1 MHADKSIEQRKK
13 NQTGEKKEFE
23 SDGFDD
29 ATKPSLKA
37 KIWQI
42 EFTKWRCSRKK
53 NQNRFSLHLFGI
65 KFFGKE
71 VYLTSAAL
79 LKKIT
84 FIYIM
89 SIIWE
94 P

>member
-1 MHADKSIEQRKK
+1 M
-13 NQTGEKKEFE
+13 QTKVLNSEKIDQIGKKKEFE
-23 SDGFDD
+23 SDGFDDD

-42 EFTKWRCSRKK
+42 EFTKWRCSGKK
-53 NQNRFSLHLFGI
+53 IQNSFSLHLFGI
-65 KFFGKE
+65 NIFCKE

-79 LKKIT
+79 LKEIT
-84 FIYIM
+84 FTYIM